1 MLLNSNF
8 RKLALAAQL
17 AEVVL
22 AIQRQPS
29 LTRLRAFVLV
39 IFLEFSLGTIS
50 STTSIASVIDVICQ
64 NSF

>member
-39 IFLEFSLGTIS
+39 IFLKFSLGTIS
-50 STTSIASVIDVICQ
+50 STTSIAS
-64 NSF
+64 